1 MRKIDEAEL
10 NKILSNHK
18 LWLMDESNGIRAD
31 LSGVDLEYADLDGA
45 DLRDANLG
53 GADLRDADLRG
64 ADLRGACLWNA
75 DLSGADLGYADLGG
89 ANLGGADLSGA
100 DLSGADLGGANLGH
114 ANLYDADF
122 SGADLGYADLGGADL
137 RDADLRNADLRGANL
152 GHANLRYADLRCAN
166 LSDADLGG
174 ANLWSTDLSCV
185 KNIFF
190 PMACPEKGSF
200 IAFKKAGCYI
210 IELFIPSNAKRCSAT
225 SRKCRCSKAKVISIT
240 TPSGD
245 KTNITEVHSNY
256 DPSFI
261 YKLGEYVEVKNF
273 DDNRWNECST
283 GIHFF
288 ITRQEA
294 VEY

>member
-18 LWLMDESNGIRAD
+18 LWLMDESNGIRAN

-45 DLRDANLG
+45 DLRNANLSG
-53 GADLRDADLRG
+53 ANLKGANLWGADL
-64 ADLRGACLWNA
+64 W
-75 DLSGADLGYADLGG
+75 Y
-89 ANLGGADLSGA
+89 
-100 DLSGADLGGANLGH
+100 
-114 ANLYDADF
+114 
-122 SGADLGYADLGGADL
+122 
-137 RDADLRNADLRGANL
+137 ADLRGANL
-152 GHANLRYADLRCAN
+152 SGANLKGANLWYADLSGAN
-166 LSDADLGG
+166 LGCADLRGADFRDTNLEGADFSGADLGG

-190 PMACPEKGSF
+190 PMACSEKGSF

-245 KTNITEVHSNY
+245 KTNITEVYSNY
-256 DPSFI
+256 DPNFI

-294 VEY
+294 VNY

>member
-31 LSGVDLEYADLDGA
+31 LSGADLEYANLDGA
-45 DLRDANLG
+45 DLCEANLSGADLGGANLG
-53 GADLRDADLRG
+53 GADLWYADLRG
-64 ADLRGACLWNA
+64 ADLRYASLGC
-75 DLSGADLGYADLGG
+75 ADLGYADLGG
-89 ANLGGADLSGA
+89 ANLSNADLRGADLRGA
-100 DLSGADLGGANLGH
+100 DLR
-114 ANLYDADF
+114 
-122 SGADLGYADLGGADL
+122 GADL
-137 RDADLRNADLRGANL
+137 RDANLYGADLKGANL
-152 GHANLRYADLRCAN
+152 
-166 LSDADLGG
+166 SG
-174 ANLWSTDLSCV
+174 ANLWNADLSGA

-200 IAFKKAGCYI
+200 IAFKKAGFYI

-245 KTNITEVHSNY
+245 KTNITEVYSNY
-256 DPSFI
+256 DPNFI

-294 VEY
+294 VNY

>member
-1 MRKIDEAEL
+1 MKKIDEAKL

-18 LWLMDESNGIRAD
+18 LWLTDKPNGIRAD
-31 LSGVDLEYADLDGA
+31 LKGVNLKGVNLSGA
-45 DLRDANLG
+45 DLKYANLYGANLSGANLG
-53 GADLRDADLRG
+53 CADLYGANLGCAYLRDADLRSADLKGAYLKGANLSG
-64 ADLRGACLWNA
+64 ADLRSADLRSANLWDADLWDA
-75 DLSGADLGYADLGG
+75 DLSGA
-89 ANLGGADLSGA
+89 NLGC
-100 DLSGADLGGANLGH
+100 
-114 ANLYDADF
+114 
-122 SGADLGYADLGGADL
+122 ADL
-137 RDADLRNADLRGANL
+137 RDADLRNVNLRDVNLGCVDLSGADLKGADLSGANL
-152 GHANLRYADLRCAN
+152 W
-166 LSDADLGG
+166 DADLG
-174 ANLWSTDLSCV
+174 CV

-240 TPSGD
+240 TLSGD

-256 DPSFI
+256 DPNFI

-283 GIHFF
+283 GIYFF

-294 VEY
+294 VNY

>member
-31 LSGVDLEYADLDGA
+31 LSGVDLEYANLDGA
-45 DLRDANLG
+45 DLGDANLSGADLGGANLG
-53 GADLRDADLRG
+53 GANLWYADLRG
-64 ADLRGACLWNA
+64 ADLRYTSLGC
-75 DLSGADLGYADLGG
+75 ADLGYADLGG
-89 ANLGGADLSGA
+89 ANLRCADLKGADLRGA
-100 DLSGADLGGANLGH
+100 DLR
-114 ANLYDADF
+114 
-122 SGADLGYADLGGADL
+122 GADL
-137 RDADLRNADLRGANL
+137 RDANLYGADLRG
-152 GHANLRYADLRCAN
+152 
-166 LSDADLGG
+166 ADLGG

-245 KTNITEVHSNY
+245 KTNITEVYSNY
-256 DPSFI
+256 DPNFI

-294 VEY
+294 VNY

>member
-1 MRKIDEAEL
+1 MRKIDEAKL

-18 LWLMDESNGIRAD
+18 LWLMDKPNGIRAD
-31 LSGVDLEYADLDGA
+31 LKGVNLKGVTLIGA
-45 DLRDANLG
+45 DLKYVNFYGANLYDADLYGADLYGANLG
-53 GADLRDADLRG
+53 CADLRDADLRS
-64 ADLRGACLWNA
+64 ADLKGAYLKGAN
-75 DLSGADLGYADLGG
+75 LSGADLRSADLRSANLWDADLRCANLSG
-89 ANLGGADLSGA
+89 ANLGC
-100 DLSGADLGGANLGH
+100 
-114 ANLYDADF
+114 
-122 SGADLGYADLGGADL
+122 ADL
-137 RDADLRNADLRGANL
+137 RDADLRDVNLRDVNLGCVDLSGADLKG
-152 GHANLRYADLRCAN
+152 ADL
-166 LSDADLGG
+166 SG
-174 ANLWSTDLSCV
+174 ANLWDADLSCV

-240 TPSGD
+240 TLSGD

-256 DPSFI
+256 DPNFI
-261 YKLGEYVEVKNF
+261 YKLGEYVEVKDF

-283 GIHFF
+283 GIYFF

-294 VEY
+294 VNY

>member
-45 DLRDANLG
+45 DLRDANLSG
-53 GADLRDADLRG
+53 ADLRG
-64 ADLRGACLWNA
+64 ADLRNANLWYA
-75 DLSGADLGYADLGG
+75 DLRGADLRDASLGCADLGYADLGG
-89 ANLGGADLSGA
+89 ANLGGADLSGVDLRDA
-100 DLSGADLGGANLGH
+100 DLRGADLRDANLGC
-114 ANLYDADF
+114 
-122 SGADLGYADLGGADL
+122 ADLGYADLGGA
-137 RDADLRNADLRGANL
+137 N
-152 GHANLRYADLRCAN
+152 
-166 LSDADLGG
+166 LGG
-174 ANLWSTDLSCV
+174 ANLGGADLSGV

-190 PMACPEKGSF
+190 PMVCPEKGSF

-256 DPSFI
+256 NPNFI

-294 VEY
+294 VNY

>member
-1 MRKIDEAEL
+1 MRKIDEAKL

-18 LWLMDESNGIRAD
+18 LWLTDKPNGIRAD
-31 LSGVDLEYADLDGA
+31 LKGINLKGANLSGADLKYANLYGANLYDADLYGADLYGANLGCTDLRDADLRSADLKGAYLKGANLSGA
-45 DLRDANLG
+45 DLRSADLRSANLWDADLRSANLSGANLG
-53 GADLRDADLRG
+53 CADLRDADLR
-64 ADLRGACLWNA
+64 DVNLRDVNLGCV
-75 DLSGADLGYADLGG
+75 DLSGADLK
-89 ANLGGADLSGA
+89 GADLSGA
-100 DLSGADLGGANLGH
+100 
-114 ANLYDADF
+114 
-122 SGADLGYADLGGADL
+122 
-137 RDADLRNADLRGANL
+137 
-152 GHANLRYADLRCAN
+152 
-166 LSDADLGG
+166 
-174 ANLWSTDLSCV
+174 NLWDADLSCV

-240 TPSGD
+240 TLSGD

-256 DPSFI
+256 DPNFI

-283 GIHFF
+283 GIYFF

-294 VEY
+294 VNY

>member
-18 LWLMDESNGIRAD
+18 LWLMDEPNGIRAN
-31 LSGVDLEYADLDGA
+31 LSGVDLEYANLDSADLRDANLSGADLRGADLGGANLWYADLRGA

-53 GADLRDADLRG
+53 
-64 ADLRGACLWNA
+64 C
-75 DLSGADLGYADLGG
+75 ADLGYADLSGANLSGANLDGADLKSTDLRG
-89 ANLGGADLSGA
+89 ANLGHTNLWSADLSGA
-100 DLSGADLGGANLGH
+100 DLSGA
-114 ANLYDADF
+114 
-122 SGADLGYADLGGADL
+122 
-137 RDADLRNADLRGANL
+137 
-152 GHANLRYADLRCAN
+152 
-166 LSDADLGG
+166 
-174 ANLWSTDLSCV
+174 NLWSADLSCV

-240 TPSGD
+240 TLSGD

-256 DPSFI
+256 DPNFI

-294 VEY
+294 VNY

>member
-45 DLRDANLG
+45 DLRDANLSG
-53 GADLRDADLRG
+53 ADLRG

-75 DLSGADLGYADLGG
+75 DLDGADLRDAGLGCADLGYADLDG
-89 ANLGGADLSGA
+89 ANLRGADLSGVDLEYADLRSADLSGADLRSADLRGADLRGANLSGA
-100 DLSGADLGGANLGH
+100 DLSGADLRH
-114 ANLYDADF
+114 ANL
-122 SGADLGYADLGGADL
+122 SG
-137 RDADLRNADLRGANL
+137 
-152 GHANLRYADLRCAN
+152 ADLRCAN

-256 DPSFI
+256 DPNFI

>member
-1 MRKIDEAEL
+1 MRKIDEAKL

-18 LWLMDESNGIRAD
+18 LWLTDKPNGIRAD
-31 LSGVDLEYADLDGA
+31 LKGVNLKGVNLSDADLKYANLYGANLYDADLYGA
-45 DLRDANLG
+45 DLYGANLG
-53 GADLRDADLRG
+53 CADLRDADLRS
-64 ADLRGACLWNA
+64 ADLKGAYLKGAN
-75 DLSGADLGYADLGG
+75 LSGADLRSADLRSANLWDADLRCANLSG
-89 ANLGGADLSGA
+89 ANLGC
-100 DLSGADLGGANLGH
+100 
-114 ANLYDADF
+114 
-122 SGADLGYADLGGADL
+122 ADL
-137 RDADLRNADLRGANL
+137 RDADLRDVNLRDVNLGCVDLSGADLKG
-152 GHANLRYADLRCAN
+152 ADL
-166 LSDADLGG
+166 SG
-174 ANLWSTDLSCV
+174 ANLWDADLSCV

-240 TPSGD
+240 TLSGD

-256 DPSFI
+256 DPNFI

-294 VEY
+294 VNY

>member
-18 LWLMDESNGIRAD
+18 LWLMDEPNGIRAN
-31 LSGVDLEYADLDGA
+31 LSGVDLEYANLDGA
-45 DLRDANLG
+45 DLRDANLSG
-53 GADLRDADLRG
+53 ADLRG
-64 ADLRGACLWNA
+64 ADLRGANLWYA
-75 DLSGADLGYADLGG
+75 DLRGADLRDASLGCADLGYADLGG
-89 ANLGGADLSGA
+89 ANLSGA
-100 DLSGADLGGANLGH
+100 DLDGADLKSTDLRGANLGHTNLWGADFSGADLGGANLW
-114 ANLYDADF
+114 
-122 SGADLGYADLGGADL
+122 
-137 RDADLRNADLRGANL
+137 NA
-152 GHANLRYADLRCAN
+152 
-166 LSDADLGG
+166 
-174 ANLWSTDLSCV
+174 DLSCV

-256 DPSFI
+256 DPNFI
-261 YKLGEYVEVKNF
+261 YKLGEYVEVKDF

-294 VEY
+294 VNY

>member
-45 DLRDANLG
+45 DLRDANLSG
-53 GADLRDADLRG
+53 ADLRGADLRSANLWYADLRGADLRDASLGCADLGYADLGGANLRCADLKGADLRG

-75 DLSGADLGYADLGG
+75 NLWG
-89 ANLGGADLSGA
+89 ANLGGADLDGA
-100 DLSGADLGGANLGH
+100 D
-114 ANLYDADF
+114 
-122 SGADLGYADLGGADL
+122 
-137 RDADLRNADLRGANL
+137 
-152 GHANLRYADLRCAN
+152 
-166 LSDADLGG
+166 
-174 ANLWSTDLSCV
+174 LWSTDLSCV

-200 IAFKKAGCYI
+200 IAFKKAECYI
-210 IELFIPSNAKRCSAT
+210 IKLFIPSNAKRCSAT

-256 DPSFI
+256 DPNFI
-261 YKLGEYVEVKNF
+261 YKLGEYVEVKDF

-283 GIHFF
+283 GIYFF

-294 VEY
+294 VNY

>member
-31 LSGVDLEYADLDGA
+31 LSGVDLEYADLDGV
-45 DLRDANLG
+45 DLRDANLSG
-53 GADLRDADLRG
+53 ANLRGADLRGANLWYADLRG
-64 ADLRGACLWNA
+64 ADLRDASLGC
-75 DLSGADLGYADLGG
+75 ADLGYADLRG
-89 ANLGGADLSGA
+89 ANLSGA
-100 DLSGADLGGANLGH
+100 DLE
-114 ANLYDADF
+114 Y
-122 SGADLGYADLGGADL
+122 ADL
-137 RDADLRNADLRGANL
+137 RDADLRGANL
-152 GHANLRYADLRCAN
+152 GHANLYGADF
-166 LSDADLGG
+166 SGADLGG

-256 DPSFI
+256 DPNFI

-294 VEY
+294 VNY

>member
-1 MRKIDEAEL
+1 MRKIDEAKL

-18 LWLMDESNGIRAD
+18 LWLTDKPNGIRAD
-31 LSGVDLEYADLDGA
+31 LKGINLKGINLSGA
-45 DLRDANLG
+45 DLKYANLYGANLYDADLYGADLYGANLG
-53 GADLRDADLRG
+53 CADLRDADLRS
-64 ADLRGACLWNA
+64 ADLKGAYLKGAN
-75 DLSGADLGYADLGG
+75 LSGADLRSADLRSANLWDADLRCANLSG
-89 ANLGGADLSGA
+89 ANLGC
-100 DLSGADLGGANLGH
+100 
-114 ANLYDADF
+114 
-122 SGADLGYADLGGADL
+122 ADL
-137 RDADLRNADLRGANL
+137 RDADLRD
-152 GHANLRYADLRCAN
+152 ANLRDVNLGCVDLSGADLKG
-166 LSDADLGG
+166 ADLSG
-174 ANLWSTDLSCV
+174 ANLWDADLRCV

-190 PMACPEKGSF
+190 PIACPEKGSF

-240 TPSGD
+240 TLSGD

-256 DPSFI
+256 DPNFI

-283 GIHFF
+283 GIYFF

-294 VEY
+294 VNY

>member
-45 DLRDANLG
+45 DLRDANLSG
-53 GADLRDADLRG
+53 ADLRG
-64 ADLRGACLWNA
+64 ADLRSANLWYA
-75 DLSGADLGYADLGG
+75 DLGGANLRDASLGCADLGYADLGG
-89 ANLGGADLSGA
+89 ANLSGA
-100 DLSGADLGGANLGH
+100 DLSGADLRDADLRGANLRH
-114 ANLYDADF
+114 ANLYDADLR
-122 SGADLGYADLGGADL
+122 GADLDG
-137 RDADLRNADLRGANL
+137 ADLRGANL
-152 GHANLRYADLRCAN
+152 RHANLYDADLYDADLRG
-166 LSDADLGG
+166 ADLGG

-256 DPSFI
+256 DPNFI

-294 VEY
+294 VNY

>member
-45 DLRDANLG
+45 DLRDANLSG
-53 GADLRDADLRG
+53 ADLRG
-64 ADLRGACLWNA
+64 ADLRSANLWYA
-75 DLSGADLGYADLGG
+75 DLRGADLRDASLGCADLGYADLGG
-89 ANLGGADLSGA
+89 ANLSGAKLDGADLKSTDLRGANLGHVNLWSADLSGA
-100 DLSGADLGGANLGH
+100 DLSGA
-114 ANLYDADF
+114 
-122 SGADLGYADLGGADL
+122 
-137 RDADLRNADLRGANL
+137 
-152 GHANLRYADLRCAN
+152 
-166 LSDADLGG
+166 
-174 ANLWSTDLSCV
+174 NLWSADLSCV

-256 DPSFI
+256 DPNFI

-294 VEY
+294 VNY

>member
-1 MRKIDEAEL
+1 MRKIDEAKL

-18 LWLMDESNGIRAD
+18 LWLTDKPNGIRAD
-31 LSGVDLEYADLDGA
+31 LKGVNLKGVNLSGA
-45 DLRDANLG
+45 DLKYANLYDANLYDADLYG
-53 GADLRDADLRG
+53 ADLYGANLGCADLRDADLRS
-64 ADLRGACLWNA
+64 ADLKGAYLKGAN
-75 DLSGADLGYADLGG
+75 LSGADLRSADLRSANLWDADLRCANLSG
-89 ANLGGADLSGA
+89 ANLGC
-100 DLSGADLGGANLGH
+100 
-114 ANLYDADF
+114 
-122 SGADLGYADLGGADL
+122 ADL
-137 RDADLRNADLRGANL
+137 RDADLRDVNLRDVNLGCVDLSGADLKG
-152 GHANLRYADLRCAN
+152 ADL
-166 LSDADLGG
+166 SG
-174 ANLWSTDLSCV
+174 ANLWDADLSCV

-240 TPSGD
+240 TLSGD

-256 DPSFI
+256 DPNFI
-261 YKLGEYVEVKNF
+261 YKLGEYVEVKDF

-283 GIHFF
+283 GIYFF

-294 VEY
+294 VNY

>member
-1 MRKIDEAEL
+1 MRKIDEAKL

-18 LWLMDESNGIRAD
+18 LWLTNKPNGIRAD
-31 LSGVDLEYADLDGA
+31 LKGINLKGVNLSGA
-45 DLRDANLG
+45 DLKYANLYGANLYDADLYGADLYGANLG
-53 GADLRDADLRG
+53 CADLRDADLRS
-64 ADLRGACLWNA
+64 ADLKGAYLK
-75 DLSGADLGYADLGG
+75 G
-89 ANLGGADLSGA
+89 AN
-100 DLSGADLGGANLGH
+100 
-114 ANLYDADF
+114 F
-122 SGADLGYADLGGADL
+122 SGADLRSADL
-137 RDADLRNADLRGANL
+137 RSANL
-152 GHANLRYADLRCAN
+152 WDADLRCA
-166 LSDADLGG
+166 
-174 ANLWSTDLSCV
+174 

-240 TPSGD
+240 TLSGD

-256 DPSFI
+256 DPNFI

-283 GIHFF
+283 GIYFF

-294 VEY
+294 VNY

>member
-1 MRKIDEAEL
+1 MRKIDEAKL

-18 LWLMDESNGIRAD
+18 LWLTNKPNGIRAD
-31 LSGVDLEYADLDGA
+31 LKGINLKGVNLSGA
-45 DLRDANLG
+45 DLKYANLYGADLYGADLYGADLYGANLG
-53 GADLRDADLRG
+53 CTDLRDADLRS
-64 ADLRGACLWNA
+64 ADLKGAYLKGAN
-75 DLSGADLGYADLGG
+75 LSGADLRSADLRSANLWDADLRCANLEG
-89 ANLGGADLSGA
+89 ANLGCTDLRDADLK
-100 DLSGADLGGANLGH
+100 DANLRDVNFGC
-114 ANLYDADF
+114 ADF
-122 SGADLGYADLGGADL
+122 SGADLKG
-137 RDADLRNADLRGANL
+137 ADLRNADFRDAN
-152 GHANLRYADLRCAN
+152 
-166 LSDADLGG
+166 
-174 ANLWSTDLSCV
+174 LSCV

-190 PMACPEKGSF
+190 PIACPEKGSF

-240 TPSGD
+240 TLSGD

-256 DPSFI
+256 DPNFI

-283 GIHFF
+283 GIYFF

-294 VEY
+294 VNY

>member
-18 LWLMDESNGIRAD
+18 LWLMDESNGIRAN
-31 LSGVDLEYADLDGA
+31 LSGVDLEYANLDGA
-45 DLRDANLG
+45 DLRDANLS
-53 GADLRDADLRG
+53 GADLRGADLGGANLWYADLRG
-64 ADLRGACLWNA
+64 ADLRDANLGC
-75 DLSGADLGYADLGG
+75 ADLGYANLSG
-89 ANLGGADLSGA
+89 ANLSGANLDGADLKSTDLRGTNLGHVNLWSADLSGA
-100 DLSGADLGGANLGH
+100 DLSGA
-114 ANLYDADF
+114 
-122 SGADLGYADLGGADL
+122 
-137 RDADLRNADLRGANL
+137 
-152 GHANLRYADLRCAN
+152 
-166 LSDADLGG
+166 
-174 ANLWSTDLSCV
+174 NLWSADLSCV

-256 DPSFI
+256 DPNFI
-261 YKLGEYVEVKNF
+261 YKLGEYVEVKDF

-294 VEY
+294 VNY

>member
-31 LSGVDLEYADLDGA
+31 LSGVDLEYADLDSA
-45 DLRDANLG
+45 DLRDANLSGADLRGADLRSANLWYADLRGADLRDASLGCADLGYADLG
-53 GADLRDADLRG
+53 GANLSGADLEYADLRDADLRG
-64 ADLRGACLWNA
+64 ADL
-75 DLSGADLGYADLGG
+75 
-89 ANLGGADLSGA
+89 
-100 DLSGADLGGANLGH
+100 GH
-114 ANLYDADF
+114 ANLYGADF
-122 SGADLGYADLGGADL
+122 SG
-137 RDADLRNADLRGANL
+137 
-152 GHANLRYADLRCAN
+152 
-166 LSDADLGG
+166 ADLGG

-200 IAFKKAGCYI
+200 IAFKKAGFYI

-256 DPSFI
+256 DPNFI

-294 VEY
+294 VNY

>member
-18 LWLMDESNGIRAD
+18 LWLMDESNGIRAN
-31 LSGVDLEYADLDGA
+31 LSGVDLEYANLDGA
-45 DLRDANLG
+45 DLRGANLSGADLGGANLG
-53 GADLRDADLRG
+53 GANLWYADLRG
-64 ADLRGACLWNA
+64 ADLRYASLGC
-75 DLSGADLGYADLGG
+75 ADLGYADLGG
-89 ANLGGADLSGA
+89 ANLGCADLRGADLRGA
-100 DLSGADLGGANLGH
+100 DLRGADLGH
-114 ANLYDADF
+114 ANLYDANF
-122 SGADLGYADLGGADL
+122 SGADL
-137 RDADLRNADLRGANL
+137 R
-152 GHANLRYADLRCAN
+152 
-166 LSDADLGG
+166 G

-256 DPSFI
+256 DPNFI

-294 VEY
+294 VNY

>member
-1 MRKIDEAEL
+1 MRKINEAEL

-31 LSGVDLEYADLDGA
+31 LSGADLEYANLDGA
-45 DLRDANLG
+45 DLGDANLSGADLGGANLG
-53 GADLRDADLRG
+53 GANLWYADLRG
-64 ADLRGACLWNA
+64 ADLRYTSLGC
-75 DLSGADLGYADLGG
+75 ADLGYADLGG
-89 ANLGGADLSGA
+89 ANLRCADLKGADLRGA
-100 DLSGADLGGANLGH
+100 DLRG
-114 ANLYDADF
+114 
-122 SGADLGYADLGGADL
+122 ADLGGADL
-137 RDADLRNADLRGANL
+137 
-152 GHANLRYADLRCAN
+152 
-166 LSDADLGG
+166 
-174 ANLWSTDLSCV
+174 WSTDLSGV

-256 DPSFI
+256 DPNFI

-294 VEY
+294 VNY

>member
-31 LSGVDLEYADLDGA
+31 LSGVDLEYANLDGA
-45 DLRDANLG
+45 DLGDANLSGADLGGANLG
-53 GADLRDADLRG
+53 GANLWYADLRG
-64 ADLRGACLWNA
+64 ADLRYTSLGC
-75 DLSGADLGYADLGG
+75 ADLGYADLGG
-89 ANLGGADLSGA
+89 ANLRCADLKGADLRGA
-100 DLSGADLGGANLGH
+100 DLR
-114 ANLYDADF
+114 
-122 SGADLGYADLGGADL
+122 GADL
-137 RDADLRNADLRGANL
+137 RDANLYGADLRG
-152 GHANLRYADLRCAN
+152 
-166 LSDADLGG
+166 ADLGG
-174 ANLWSTDLSCV
+174 ANLWSTDLSGV

-256 DPSFI
+256 DPNFI

-294 VEY
+294 VNY

>member
-45 DLRDANLG
+45 DLCDANLSG
-53 GADLRDADLRG
+53 ADLRG
-64 ADLRGACLWNA
+64 ADLRSANLWYA
-75 DLSGADLGYADLGG
+75 DLRGADLRDASLGCADLGYADLGG
-89 ANLGGADLSGA
+89 AILEYADLGGADLRGA
-100 DLSGADLGGANLGH
+100 NLRGANLGH
-114 ANLYDADF
+114 ANLYDANL
-122 SGADLGYADLGGADL
+122 SGADL
-137 RDADLRNADLRGANL
+137 R
-152 GHANLRYADLRCAN
+152 
-166 LSDADLGG
+166 G

-256 DPSFI
+256 DPNFI

-294 VEY
+294 VNY

>member
-1 MRKIDEAEL
+1 MRKIDEVKL

-18 LWLMDESNGIRAD
+18 LWLTDKPNGIRAD
-31 LSGVDLEYADLDGA
+31 LKGVNLKGVNLSGA
-45 DLRDANLG
+45 DLKYANLYGANLYDADLYGADLYGANLG
-53 GADLRDADLRG
+53 CADLRDADLRS
-64 ADLRGACLWNA
+64 ADLKGAYLKGA
-75 DLSGADLGYADLGG
+75 YLSGADLR
-89 ANLGGADLSGA
+89 S
-100 DLSGADLGGANLGH
+100 
-114 ANLYDADF
+114 
-122 SGADLGYADLGGADL
+122 ADL
-137 RDADLRNADLRGANL
+137 RSANL
-152 GHANLRYADLRCAN
+152 WDADLRCAN
-166 LSDADLGG
+166 LSGANLGCADLRDVNLRDVNLRDVNLGCVDLSGADLKGADLSG
-174 ANLWSTDLSCV
+174 ANLWDTDLSCV

-240 TPSGD
+240 TLSGD

-256 DPSFI
+256 DPNFI

-283 GIHFF
+283 GIYFF

-294 VEY
+294 VNY

>member
-18 LWLMDESNGIRAD
+18 LWLMDKPNGIRAD
-31 LSGVDLEYADLDGA
+31 LKGANLKGANLWDADLKGANLSGANLKGTNLSGA
-45 DLRDANLG
+45 DLYGANLG
-53 GADLRDADLRG
+53 CAYLRDADLKYANLYGANLGCADLRDADLRDVNLG
-64 ADLRGACLWNA
+64 CV
-75 DLSGADLGYADLGG
+75 DLSGADL
-89 ANLGGADLSGA
+89 
-100 DLSGADLGGANLGH
+100 
-114 ANLYDADF
+114 
-122 SGADLGYADLGGADL
+122 
-137 RDADLRNADLRGANL
+137 RG
-152 GHANLRYADLRCAN
+152 
-166 LSDADLGG
+166 ADLGG

-256 DPSFI
+256 DPNFI

-273 DDNRWNECST
+273 DDDRWNECST

-288 ITRQEA
+288 IIRQEA
-294 VEY
+294 VNY

>member
-1 MRKIDEAEL
+1 MRKNDEVKL

-18 LWLMDESNGIRAD
+18 LWLTDKPNGIRAD
-31 LSGVDLEYADLDGA
+31 LKGVNLKGVNLSGA
-45 DLRDANLG
+45 DLKYANLYGANLYDADLYGADLYGANLG
-53 GADLRDADLRG
+53 CADLRDADLRS
-64 ADLRGACLWNA
+64 ADLKGAYLKGA
-75 DLSGADLGYADLGG
+75 YLSGADLRSADLRSANLWDADLRCANLSG
-89 ANLGGADLSGA
+89 ANLGC
-100 DLSGADLGGANLGH
+100 
-114 ANLYDADF
+114 
-122 SGADLGYADLGGADL
+122 ADL
-137 RDADLRNADLRGANL
+137 RDADLRDVNLRDVNLGCVDLSGADLKG
-152 GHANLRYADLRCAN
+152 ADL
-166 LSDADLGG
+166 SG
-174 ANLWSTDLSCV
+174 ANLWDADLSCV

-240 TPSGD
+240 TLSGD

-256 DPSFI
+256 DPNFI
-261 YKLGEYVEVKNF
+261 YKLGEYVEVKDF

-294 VEY
+294 VNY

>member
-31 LSGVDLEYADLDGA
+31 LSGADLEYANLDGA
-45 DLRDANLG
+45 DLRDANLSSADLG
-53 GADLRDADLRG
+53 GANLSGANLSGADLWYANLRG
-64 ADLRGACLWNA
+64 ADLRYASLGY
-75 DLSGADLGYADLGG
+75 ADLGYADLGG
-89 ANLGGADLSGA
+89 ANLGCADLRGADLRGA
-100 DLSGADLGGANLGH
+100 DLRGANLVH

-122 SGADLGYADLGGADL
+122 SG
-137 RDADLRNADLRGANL
+137 
-152 GHANLRYADLRCAN
+152 
-166 LSDADLGG
+166 ADLGG

-256 DPSFI
+256 DPNFI

-294 VEY
+294 VNY

>member
-1 MRKIDEAEL
+1 MEGITTEQLNEILTKHAEWV
-10 NKILSNHK
+10 NSSGAKGVRAN
-18 LWLMDESNGIRAD
+18 LWNAD
-31 LSGVDLEYADLDGA
+31 LSG
-45 DLRDANLG
+45 
-53 GADLRDADLRG
+53 ADLRG

-75 DLSGADLGYADLGG
+75 NLWGANLSG
-89 ANLGGADLSGA
+89 ANLGGADLR
-100 DLSGADLGGANLGH
+100 
-114 ANLYDADF
+114 
-122 SGADLGYADLGGADL
+122 GADL
-137 RDADLRNADLRGANL
+137 RDAS
-152 GHANLRYADLRCAN
+152 LRYADLWN
-166 LSDADLGG
+166 ADLGG

-225 SRKCRCSKAKVISIT
+225 SRKCSCSKAKVISIT

-256 DPSFI
+256 DPNFI

-294 VEY
+294 VNY

>member
-31 LSGVDLEYADLDGA
+31 LSG
-45 DLRDANLG
+45 
-53 GADLRDADLRG
+53 
-64 ADLRGACLWNA
+64 
-75 DLSGADLGYADLGG
+75 

-100 DLSGADLGGANLGH
+100 DLRDADLRGANLGH

-122 SGADLGYADLGGADL
+122 SGADLG
-137 RDADLRNADLRGANL
+137 
-152 GHANLRYADLRCAN
+152 
-166 LSDADLGG
+166 G
-174 ANLWSTDLSCV
+174 ANLWSTDLSCD

-225 SRKCRCSKAKVISIT
+225 SRK
-240 TPSGD
+240 
-245 KTNITEVHSNY
+245 
-256 DPSFI
+256 
-261 YKLGEYVEVKNF
+261 
-273 DDNRWNECST
+273 
-283 GIHFF
+283 
-288 ITRQEA
+288 
-294 VEY
+294 

>member
-1 MRKIDEAEL
+1 MRKIDEAKL

-18 LWLMDESNGIRAD
+18 LWLTDKPNGIRAD
-31 LSGVDLEYADLDGA
+31 LKGVNLKGVNLSGADLKYANLYGANLYDADLYGADLYGANLGCAYLRDADLRSADLKGAYLKGVDLSGA
-45 DLRDANLG
+45 DLRSADLRSANLWDADLRCANLSGANLG
-53 GADLRDADLRG
+53 CADLRDADLR
-64 ADLRGACLWNA
+64 DVNLRDVNLGCV
-75 DLSGADLGYADLGG
+75 DLSGADLK
-89 ANLGGADLSGA
+89 GADLSGA
-100 DLSGADLGGANLGH
+100 
-114 ANLYDADF
+114 
-122 SGADLGYADLGGADL
+122 
-137 RDADLRNADLRGANL
+137 
-152 GHANLRYADLRCAN
+152 
-166 LSDADLGG
+166 
-174 ANLWSTDLSCV
+174 NLWDADLSCV

-240 TPSGD
+240 TLSGD

-256 DPSFI
+256 DPNFI
-261 YKLGEYVEVKNF
+261 YKLGKYVEVKNF

-283 GIHFF
+283 GIYFF

-294 VEY
+294 VNY

>member
-1 MRKIDEAEL
+1 MKKIDEAKL

-18 LWLMDESNGIRAD
+18 LWLTDKPNGIRAD
-31 LSGVDLEYADLDGA
+31 LKGA
-45 DLRDANLG
+45 DLKGANLSGADLKYANLYGANLYDADLYGADLYGANLG
-53 GADLRDADLRG
+53 CAYLRSVDLKGADLKGAYLKGANLNGADLRG
-64 ADLRGACLWNA
+64 ADLRSANLWDA
-75 DLSGADLGYADLGG
+75 DLRY
-89 ANLGGADLSGA
+89 ANLESAS
-100 DLSGADLGGANLGH
+100 LGC
-114 ANLYDADF
+114 
-122 SGADLGYADLGGADL
+122 ADL
-137 RDADLRNADLRGANL
+137 RDADLKD
-152 GHANLRYADLRCAN
+152 ANLRDVNFGCAN
-166 LSDADLGG
+166 LSGADLKGADLSG
-174 ANLWSTDLSCV
+174 ANLWDADLSCV

-240 TPSGD
+240 TLSGD

-256 DPSFI
+256 DPNFI

-283 GIHFF
+283 GIYFF

-294 VEY
+294 VNY

>member
-31 LSGVDLEYADLDGA
+31 LSGVDLSGANLGCADLSGA
-45 DLRDANLG
+45 DLYGANLYGADLWRSNLWYANLRSANLG
-53 GADLRDADLRG
+53 CADLRG
-64 ADLRGACLWNA
+64 ADLSGVDLSGANLSDANLSGANLGCADLGCA
-75 DLSGADLGYADLGG
+75 DLSGANLSG
-89 ANLGGADLSGA
+89 ANLS
-100 DLSGADLGGANLGH
+100 N
-114 ANLYDADF
+114 
-122 SGADLGYADLGGADL
+122 
-137 RDADLRNADLRGANL
+137 
-152 GHANLRYADLRCAN
+152 
-166 LSDADLGG
+166 

-240 TPSGD
+240 ALSGD
-245 KTNITEVHSNY
+245 KTNITEVHSNH
-256 DPSFI
+256 DSSFI
-261 YKLGEYVEVKNF
+261 YKLGEYVEVKDF

-288 ITRQEA
+288 LTRQEA